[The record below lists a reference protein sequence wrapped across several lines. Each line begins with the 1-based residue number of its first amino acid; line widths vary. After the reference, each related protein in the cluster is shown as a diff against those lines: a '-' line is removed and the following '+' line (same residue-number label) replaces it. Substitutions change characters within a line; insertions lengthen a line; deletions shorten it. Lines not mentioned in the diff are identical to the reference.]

1 MQSCNLS
8 NCIRLLWFYTSEG
21 RIFSAYLRPWVL
33 SEAHASPH
41 VPLLQDIDISVS
53 DALDAFEAAKKREA
67 ETLVKNR
74 RLRGK
79 QARPA
84 VTEVLRYVHTTSDGQ
99 PLPRSYANAWKD
111 YRCKHVVS
119 KWAARIIHQ
128 FNASHLA
135 DSLEAAEAEDV
146 RDRTRDRNPIDNSWM
161 QLTTVKDILQG
172 TASAERRR
180 AGNDENVKISAHA
193 HNVEEAKSISEKLW
207 RMPMTA
213 EVTVDISNK
222 HKSMISSI
230 RTKPTKKR
238 EEPSTKTF
246 GDGAEQARLVYGKF
260 KLQKAHAWLRDVM
273 AEEKKP
279 SDEQLSCIEAIISRC
294 AEESREVDENNEFRS
309 EPLRMLLHGVPGA
322 GKTQTL
328 LWIRRFFEEVCGWTH
343 GQEFVFC
350 ASQNTMTALI
360 QGVTLHSFFK
370 LVFKD
375 KEGRKINIQNNDKTD
390 ISKEYLQYQ
399 ALRFIF
405 VDEFSTAGIEIFA
418 EINNKTSTHIRKNN
432 TWSLRKVGQD
442 ISERPFGGLNLVVSG
457 DAWQFGPI
465 GSFGAVF
472 DNPIR
477 MQCVAANSIIAAML
491 ATTIINLKQPNIP

>member
-1 MQSCNLS
+1 M
-8 NCIRLLWFYTSEG
+8 
-21 RIFSAYLRPWVL
+21 A
-33 SEAHASPH
+33 ADHASSH

-53 DALDAFEAAKKREA
+53 DALGAFEAAKKKEA
-67 ETLVKNR
+67 ETVVKNR

-84 VTEVLRYVHTTSDGQ
+84 ITEVLRYVYTNSDGH
-99 PLPRSYANAWKD
+99 PLQRSYANAWKD

-119 KWAARIIHQ
+119 KWAARIIQQ

-146 RDRTRDRNPIDNSWM
+146 RDSNRDRNPIDNSWM
-161 QLTTVKDILQG
+161 QLGTVQDILQG

-193 HNVEEAKSISEKLW
+193 QNVEEAKSISEKLW
-207 RMPMTA
+207 RLPMTA
-213 EVTVDISNK
+213 EMTVDISNK
-222 HKSMISSI
+222 HKSMVSAIQA
-230 RTKPTKKR
+230 KPVKKK
-238 EEPSTKTF
+238 EGASTETF
-246 GDGAEQARLVYGKF
+246 AVGAAQAGIVYGKF
-260 KLQKAHAWLRDVM
+260 RLKEAHAWLRNLM
-273 AEEKKP
+273 AAEKKP
-279 SDEQLSCIEAIISRC
+279 SAEQLSCLEAIISRC
-294 AEESREVDENNEFRS
+294 AKESREVDENEEFRS

-328 LWIRRFFEEVCGWTH
+328 LWIRQFFEEVCGWTH

-350 ASQNTMTALI
+350 ASQNTMAALI

-375 KEGRKINIQNNDKTD
+375 KEGKKINVQTEDKKD
-390 ISKEYLQYQ
+390 ISKEFLQYQ

-405 VDEFSTAGIEIFA
+405 IDEFSTAAIEIFA
-418 EINNKTSTHIRKNN
+418 EINNKTTEHIRKNN
-432 TWSLRKVGQD
+432 TWSLRKVGKD
-442 ISERPFGGLNLVVSG
+442 ISQRPFGGLNLVVSG

-465 GSFGAVF
+465 GSCGAVF

-491 ATTIINLKQPNIP
+491 TRIIINLQQPKALRELQESIAFLQSKVTQTPPAGRLFL